1 MISSPIRSQR
11 VWDRKDIW
19 ALAFL
24 VGFPMLVAV
33 SLKPGLLTLHGDNL
47 IQNYPLRILVGKIL
61 REGHLPLWDPYIWSG
76 TPLLAGFNAGA
87 AYPLTW
93 LFALLSGPWAWTLT
107 IGISY
112 AVAST
117 GFYTFLR
124 VLGRS
129 VWASLLGSWAF
140 AFGGF
145 MAAQMVHLET
155 LQGVGWLTWVAVALY
170 QIAHASTP
178 RMKWAWV
185 LALGVFAG
193 AVILVGSP
201 EPMAYG
207 AIFSAI
213 LAAFFVTSTAYK
225 GATMAGYG
233 VAAAI
238 ALLLGAAQWVPG
250 EAFIHLSQRSHASF
264 QFFGSMSVP
273 PADAVLLFFP
283 YILGG
288 YHRFLAM
295 MYYAGRFNLPE
306 VSSYVGILPLYAAV
320 RMFPVWAPPAVR
332 RLVTMFY
339 TLAIVGAVLALGK
352 YTPLSH
358 LLFHVPVY
366 NGIRAQNRNL
376 FMLDFALAALFALW
390 IDNVRDT
397 AFAAD
402 RQRLTKV
409 FGVVLASVFA
419 WGLWEA
425 TSRLFS
431 FMVPYLIVSV
441 LLGAAAVAVIIGLP
455 RVPERWRIGI
465 LALFTAVDLGLY
477 DAGQYW
483 LNVPKP
489 SVATGTG
496 YLVAK
501 ARAEVPVRTRYA
513 LYNPDLNDYR
523 QVDAIGQPDLNILT
537 GLPSFQGYGSLV
549 SSRYNNAT
557 GAHLQATFSPTVL
570 NLPLINQLNV
580 STLFTVPSSF
590 IQRVPLS
597 WHPRTHVAEPLAT
610 AEKPWFFGKMLD
622 VTALHLDMVKPLT
635 ASKGRWR
642 VGLVVSGSDKEK
654 WLTPQVRFSGQTV
667 TLSWPA
673 TPMAGLAIHSPG
685 HRPID
690 GAMIVTS
697 EGKAYRITGPL
708 QNMIAFPKWR
718 FVGTIGAFGVF
729 RNTKTQGMVWLTG
742 PGKAEI
748 VHQTLQAQD
757 TVVVSAP
764 RATTLIRSEAYQP
777 GWTATITGPHLDK
790 TERVE
795 PEGVIQAVAIP
806 KGRYQ
811 VIFRYRPRSV
821 RIGLWGSGVG
831 IAVVVLGALTLWAT
845 RRRNMSRTMI

>member
-1 MISSPIRSQR
+1 MISSPIRSQQ
-11 VWDRKDIW
+11 WDRKDIW

-33 SLKPGLLTLHGDNL
+33 GLEPGLLTLHGDNL
-47 IQNYPLRILVGKIL
+47 IQNYPLRTLVGKIL

-129 VWASLLGSWAF
+129 VWASLLGAWAF

-193 AVILVGSP
+193 AVILAGSP

-264 QFFGSMSVP
+264 QFFGSMS
-273 PADAVLLFFP
+273 
-283 YILGG
+283 
-288 YHRFLAM
+288 
-295 MYYAGRFNLPE
+295 
-306 VSSYVGILPLYAAV
+306 
-320 RMFPVWAPPAVR
+320 
-332 RLVTMFY
+332 
-339 TLAIVGAVLALGK
+339 
-352 YTPLSH
+352 
-358 LLFHVPVY
+358 
-366 NGIRAQNRNL
+366 
-376 FMLDFALAALFALW
+376 
-390 IDNVRDT
+390 

-402 RQRLTKV
+402 RQRLAKV

-597 WHPRTHVAEPLAT
+597 WHPRTHVAKPLAT
-610 AEKPWFFGKMLD
+610 AEKPWFFGKTLD

-642 VGLVVSGSDKEK
+642 VGLLVSGSDKEK

-667 TLSWPA
+667 TLSWQA